1 MCCPPSVMAPLLVG
15 HQQLPGLYF
24 AQPQLELMWRIWL
37 IPQGMGGT
45 GGSFHLLGV
54 NGTFSIQAL

>member
-1 MCCPPSVMAPLLVG
+1 MMAPLLVG

-45 GGSFHLLGV
+45 GGSFHLMGV